1 MNLQHGLVANFHG
14 KHFVGGVERNKEKIC
29 HEFFSCK
36 NIWKKLKKFAMN
48 FCLQKN
54 LKVWKNLTM
63 KIFFSK
69 NMNKTRENKIALAQV
84 QIKDAN
90 FMLTKLFY
98 LILTLHT
105 FCDYTTLYF
114 HEFITNKYVVL
125 SKFTFRG
132 WAPTG
137 WQNGHLP
144 PWKLGLR
151 TQSI

>member
-1 MNLQHGLVANFHG
+1 MENTSLAELSAI
-14 KHFVGGVERNKEKIC
+14 K
-29 HEFFSCK
+29 
-36 NIWKKLKKFAMN
+36 KKFAMN
-48 FCLQKN
+48 FFLAKTFEKNWKN
-54 LKVWKNLTM
+54 LLWIFACKKIWKFERIGHIEKVWKNLTM